1 MLSYAYAQLDKSDPR
16 VKAVREWLIK
26 NYTLEENPG
35 MGSEGVYYYY
45 HLMAKALKA
54 QGVATLEGPEENKI
68 EWRTELKTK
77 LLSLQKPDGSWQN
90 PTKRWME
97 GDPNL
102 TTAYVLV
109 ALVLTESE

>member
-1 MLSYAYAQLDKSDPR
+1 
-16 VKAVREWLIK
+16 
-26 NYTLEENPG
+26 

-45 HLMAKALKA
+45 HLMAKALRA
-54 QGVATLEGPEENKI
+54 QGVSQLTGPSGKQVK
-68 EWRTELKTK
+68 WRNELAAK
-77 LLSLQKPDGSWQN
+77 LISLQKPDGSWQN

-109 ALVLTESE
+109 ALALAESR